1 LAEVLKG
8 EADVKLLNGR
18 FQFQTKDYLDGTGR
32 GYADSGGDIPENGGT
47 LFVKH
52 FGTGIEKA
60 IVHNGGRYFN
70 LPNFYG
76 DPFVFVRSNMIWKTD
91 LMGSNLVR
99 LFPPVPG
106 RR

>member
-1 LAEVLKG
+1 MPGAHTKMMR
-8 EADVKLLNGR
+8 GR
-18 FQFQTKDYLDGTGR
+18 FYFVIAAIMATAALILFCPNRSNPQFL
-32 GYADSGGDIPENGGT
+32 N
-47 LFVKH
+47 
-52 FGTGIEKA
+52 
-60 IVHNGGRYFN
+60 NGGRYFN
-70 LPNFYG
+70 LPNFCG